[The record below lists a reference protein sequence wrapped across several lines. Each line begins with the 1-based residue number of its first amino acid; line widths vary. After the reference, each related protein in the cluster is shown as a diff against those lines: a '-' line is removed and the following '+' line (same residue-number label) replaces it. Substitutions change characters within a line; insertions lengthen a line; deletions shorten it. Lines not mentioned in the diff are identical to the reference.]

1 MSALDR
7 NNAGAPALR
16 ACVRAGALL
25 AIAACA
31 AIATGCSSPSKT
43 KLVVECTGSPKDP
56 SAEGPALVGQ
66 GYGRDSSP
74 IPLNAVVFT
83 GKEVAKRVAVQG
95 LYAARTDAGPVEV
108 GVRLINCTRDTVN
121 VALRTSFM
129 DERQRPTEK
138 PTAWK
143 NVLVPPGSIG
153 NYSALSIGDES
164 VKYYLVEVRDGTL

>member
-1 MSALDR
+1 MSALHR
-7 NNAGAPALR
+7 NSTGARPPYALSG
-16 ACVRAGALL
+16 AGALVL
-25 AIAACA
+25 IAACA
-31 AIATGCSSPSKT
+31 AIAAGCSSPSKP

-56 SAEGPALVGQ
+56 AADGPALVGQ
-66 GYGRDSSP
+66 GYGRESSP

-83 GKEVAKRVAVQG
+83 GKDIAKRVAVQG

-121 VALRTSFM
+121 VAVRTSFM

-143 NVLVPPGSIG
+143 NVLVPPGSTG